1 MTPSYALLIFSVAAC
16 AWLVV
21 KAIKEHRNAMD
32 ARRRLLDEAGEVLSD
47 AVLTMGPDGFPVV
60 TGRIDDGR
68 QAKIELVADSMITRR
83 LPQLW
88 LRLTLYDDT
97 PRKRPKIGALARPTG
112 GEYYSL
118 VHDMREWMT
127 PPKTGA
133 SMLMRG
139 DGSATP
145 EQADEVRHHFT
156 ALFAD
161 PRVKEAVI
169 SPNGVRVMIQA
180 AQGERAAHLFLR
192 QSRFS
197 IETVSTEV
205 ILSAVAMASELS
217 GMLPGQET
225 APTIA
230 RETEA
235 A

>member
-1 MTPSYALLIFSVAAC
+1 MTTSIALLILSIAAC
-16 AWLVV
+16 AWLAVMG
-21 KAIKEHRNAMD
+21 IREHRGAM
-32 ARRRLLDEAGEVLSD
+32 ALRHRLLDEAASLLSEVEI
-47 AVLTMGPDGFPVV
+47 AVGPDQFPIA
-60 TGRIDDGR
+60 TGRIAGGR
-68 QAKIELVADSMITRR
+68 RVKIELIGDSMITRR

-88 LRLTLYDDT
+88 LRVTLYDT
-97 PRKRPKIGALARPTG
+97 VKGHRPLIGALARPTG

-145 EQADEVRHHFT
+145 WQVERVLSHFS

-161 PRVKEAVI
+161 PTVKEAVI
-169 SPNGVRVMIQA
+169 SPNGVRIMRQA

-192 QSRFS
+192 QSRFAIAS
-197 IETVSTEV
+197 VPAEDISTA
-205 ILSAVAMASELS
+205 IAMASALAEA
-217 GMLPGQET
+217 LPESAL
-225 APTIA
+225 APVA
-230 RETEA
+230 EA